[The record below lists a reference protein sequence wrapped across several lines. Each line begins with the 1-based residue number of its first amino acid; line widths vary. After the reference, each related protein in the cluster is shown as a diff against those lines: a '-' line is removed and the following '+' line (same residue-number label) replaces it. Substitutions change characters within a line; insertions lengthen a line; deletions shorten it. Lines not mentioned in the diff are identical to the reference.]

1 MSQRSVLITGATGIM
16 GGWVLGEALRL
27 GYAPV
32 ALMRDT
38 NLDRARER
46 LSSVLRLV
54 GCDNQVDQVH
64 IVQGDTQTINLGLS
78 SRRGREL
85 KASLSAMVHCAAC
98 TSFDP
103 RLDKELWDTNVGGVN
118 NVIEFLTGTN
128 VPLYHV
134 STAYVAG
141 DRSGKAY
148 ETETDCGQ
156 QFNNTYERTK
166 HESELIVRK
175 AIADGKIQ
183 ASIFRPA
190 IIVGATEE
198 GRISQFLNF
207 YSFLRLVDVISAH
220 PSAEKRRIQIL
231 ANPEATKNLV
241 PVDWTAQAL
250 WAIAENEGPSGQT
263 YHLTSPNPTVLQDVV
278 DWANAQLEP
287 CNVHVELAEQYENK
301 AAALERVINAS
312 LRYYRPYTRGET
324 IFDRTNTDRAL
335 GAAFPFPAMDN
346 AHLDKMLRFARQQ
359 TWQGIFGCKPDGEES
374 SYADRITR
382 FFPRLPEP
390 PLLQNRAAAA
400 RASERLVAVK

>member
-27 GYAPV
+27 GYAPI
-32 ALMRDT
+32 ALMRDAD
-38 NLDRARER
+38 LGRARER

-54 GCDNQVDQVH
+54 GCDRFLDDVR
-64 IVQGDTQTINLGLS
+64 IVQGDTQALNLGLGG
-78 SRRGREL
+78 RRGREL
-85 KASLSAMVHCAAC
+85 KASLEAMVHCAAC

-103 RLDKELWDTNVGGVN
+103 RLDKELWETNVGGVK
-118 NVIEFLTGTN
+118 NVIEFLSGTD

-141 DRSGKAY
+141 DRTGCAY

-166 HESELIVRK
+166 HESELLVRE
-175 AIADGKIQ
+175 AIAQGRIQ
-183 ASIFRPA
+183 AAIFRPA

-220 PSAEKRRIQIL
+220 PSAEWRRIRIL
-231 ANPEATKNLV
+231 ASPDATKNLV

-263 YHLTSPNPTVLQDVV
+263 YHLTSPNPSVLQDVV
-278 DWANAQLEP
+278 EWANAWLEP
-287 CNVHVELAEQYENK
+287 CRVRVELVEQYEER
-301 AAALERVINAS
+301 ASALERLINAS

-324 IFDRTNTDRAL
+324 LFDRTNTDRAL
-335 GAAFPFPAMDN
+335 GDSFSFPSMDH
-346 AHLDKMLRFARQQ
+346 AHLDRMLQFARQQ
-359 TWQGIFGCKPDGEES
+359 SWQGIFGCRPDGEES

-382 FFPRLPEP
+382 FFPRLPEASAV
-390 PLLQNRAAAA
+390 QGRSASA
-400 RASERLVAVK
+400 RSEDRLVAVK